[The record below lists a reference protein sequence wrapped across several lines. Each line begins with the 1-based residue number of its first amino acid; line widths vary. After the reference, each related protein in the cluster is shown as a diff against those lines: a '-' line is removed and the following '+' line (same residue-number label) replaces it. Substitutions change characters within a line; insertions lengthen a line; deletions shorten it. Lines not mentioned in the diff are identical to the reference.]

1 MEGGIAVD
9 HFKFGEVDVEMNISI
24 NSDGQVIE
32 TLVDHGTSR
41 ETIFR
46 SVNFF
51 RWYVGCLQDSL
62 SRIAVPKVFL
72 DGDYEDGTAT
82 PN

>member
-1 MEGGIAVD
+1 MD
-9 HFKFGEVDVEMNISI
+9 HFKFGEVDVELNISI
-24 NSDGQVIE
+24 NPEGQVLE
-32 TLVDHGTSR
+32 TLVDHGTGR

-46 SVNFF
+46 SVDFF

-72 DGDYEDGTAT
+72 DQDYSDGTNKA
-82 PN
+82 N

>member
-1 MEGGIAVD
+1 MD
-9 HFKFGEVDVEMNISI
+9 HFKFGEVDIEMTVSL
-24 NSDGQVIE
+24 NSEGQVVE
-32 TLVDHGTSR
+32 ELFDHGTGR

-46 SVNFF
+46 SVEFF

-72 DGDYEDGTAT
+72 DGDYRDGTTT